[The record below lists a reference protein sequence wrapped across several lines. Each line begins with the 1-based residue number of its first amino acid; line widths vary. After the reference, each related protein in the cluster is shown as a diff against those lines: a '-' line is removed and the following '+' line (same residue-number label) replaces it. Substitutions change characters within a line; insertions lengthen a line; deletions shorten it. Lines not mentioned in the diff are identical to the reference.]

1 MCGRFFVNEEMTKE
15 IFRIVQGAGPVPY
28 RVMSG
33 DVCPSQKATVLADR
47 NGRISLGEKCWGFF
61 GPKGKQLVIN
71 ARAETVTTS
80 VMFRDGIRNRRC
92 IIPAAKFYEW
102 NAAKEKSTFYL
113 PGAPVM
119 YMAGIFDRDSGG
131 DRFAIITT
139 RANSSVSP
147 VHDRMPLLLEE
158 AELNDW
164 IFDFGFA
171 GHALHKTQPMLSVQP
186 PEFEQMSLF

>member
-15 IFRIVQGAGPVPY
+15 IFRIVQGVDSVAYGGT
-28 RVMSG
+28 SG
-33 DVCPSQKATVLADR
+33 DVCPSQKAAVLAGR
-47 NGRISLGEKCWGFF
+47 NGRISLGEKCWGF
-61 GPKGKQLVIN
+61 PASNGKQLVIN
-71 ARAETVTTS
+71 ARAENITTS
-80 VMFRDGIRNRRC
+80 VMFRDGLRNRRC

-102 NAAKEKSTFYL
+102 NAAKEKSTFFL
-113 PGAPVM
+113 ADSPVM
-119 YMAGIFDRDSGG
+119 YMAGIFDRDPGG
-131 DRFAIITT
+131 DRFVIITT

-171 GHALHKTQPMLSVQP
+171 GHALYKTPPMLSVQP